1 MFRLVSG
8 RHIHY
13 SYSYHPLKLIAIAI
27 NNTIKR
33 TRENQTDN
41 PATININF
49 DATKISIS
57 LYENRV
63 LQNIENMFN
72 QKAGCVSVILNG
84 NLNQACKV
92 RRQTCHD
99 M

>member
-1 MFRLVSG
+1 MICTLLRGWAGCLDFVSR
-8 RHIHY
+8 RHIDY

-49 DATKISIS
+49 DDTKISIS

-72 QKAGCVSVILNG
+72 
-84 NLNQACKV
+84 
-92 RRQTCHD
+92 
-99 M
+99 

>member
-1 MFRLVSG
+1 MICTLLRGWGGCLDFVSG
-8 RHIHY
+8 RHIDY

-49 DATKISIS
+49 DDTK
-57 LYENRV
+57 EV
-63 LQNIENMFN
+63 LVYMKI
-72 QKAGCVSVILNG
+72 GCYKILKTCLIKKQSVSQLS
-84 NLNQACKV
+84 
-92 RRQTCHD
+92 
-99 M
+99 

>member
-1 MFRLVSG
+1 MICTLLRGWGECLDFVSG
-8 RHIHY
+8 RHIDY

-49 DATKISIS
+49 DGTKISIS
-57 LYENRV
+57 LYENQV
-63 LQNIENMFN
+63 LQNIENIFN
-72 QKAGCVSVILNG
+72 
-84 NLNQACKV
+84 
-92 RRQTCHD
+92 
-99 M
+99 